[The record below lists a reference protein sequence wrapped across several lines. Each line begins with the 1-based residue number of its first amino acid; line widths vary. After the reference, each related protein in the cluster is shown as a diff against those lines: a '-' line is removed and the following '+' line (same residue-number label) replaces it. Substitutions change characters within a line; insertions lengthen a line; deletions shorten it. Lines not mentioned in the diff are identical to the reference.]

1 MMTMGG
7 KIVGEYVKGKVDKLL
22 TPEAADSTSRHRI
35 RHFLE
40 NMEAAVLEA
49 NCEVIGREIP
59 HLNQESFLRMAVRV
73 AELRADYIRAGL
85 KATEA
90 RHPAPAAIEELSR
103 VRKAYEEMQAVFD
116 AAERIIERGYVKL
129 G

>member
-1 MMTMGG
+1 MSMGG
-7 KIVGEYVKGKVDKLL
+7 KIIGEYAKGKVDKLL
-22 TPEAADSTSRHRI
+22 TPEAAESSSRHRI
-35 RHFLE
+35 MHFLE
-40 NMEAAVLEA
+40 NMEAAILEA

-85 KATEA
+85 KVAEA
-90 RHPAPAAIEELSR
+90 RHPDTKAVDELAR
-103 VRKAYEEMQAVFD
+103 VRRAYEELQAVFE

>member
-1 MMTMGG
+1 MARGG
-7 KIVGEYVKGKVDKLL
+7 KIIGEYAKGKVDKLL
-22 TPEAADSTSRHRI
+22 TPEAAESTSRHRI
-35 RHFLE
+35 MHFLE
-40 NMEAAVLEA
+40 NMEAAILEA

-85 KATEA
+85 KAAES
-90 RHPAPAAIEELSR
+90 RHPDSGAVDELARVRRSYEELL
-103 VRKAYEEMQAVFD
+103 AVFE
-116 AAERIIERGYVKL
+116 AAERVIERGYVKL

>member
-1 MMTMGG
+1 MARGG
-7 KIVGEYVKGKVDKLL
+7 KIIGEYAKGKVDKLL
-22 TPEAADSTSRHRI
+22 TPEAAESTSRHRI
-35 RHFLE
+35 MHFLE
-40 NMEAAVLEA
+40 NMEAAILEA

-85 KATEA
+85 KVAES
-90 RHPAPAAIEELSR
+90 RHPDAGAIDELAR
-103 VRKAYEEMQAVFD
+103 VRRSYEEMLAVFE
-116 AAERIIERGYVKL
+116 AAERVIERGYVKL

>member
-1 MMTMGG
+1 MARGG
-7 KIVGEYVKGKVDKLL
+7 KIIGEYAKGKVDKLL
-22 TPEAADSTSRHRI
+22 TPEAADSMSRHRI
-35 RHFLE
+35 MHFLE
-40 NMEAAVLEA
+40 NMEAAILEA

-85 KATEA
+85 KVAES
-90 RHPAPAAIEELSR
+90 RHPDAGAVDELAR
-103 VRKAYEEMQAVFD
+103 VRRSYEEMLAVFE
-116 AAERIIERGYVKL
+116 AAERVIERGYVKL